1 MKKRGSFTQ
10 EDKSLCL
17 KRFRKLLE
25 ECRVKGK
32 DIHLIERAYDYAYDK
47 HDGVWRKDGTPYI
60 THCIEV
66 AILLAEMD
74 RSDAAIAAG
83 LLHDTIEDTDV
94 RIGDIVRSFGEEVA
108 EIVEAVTNIE
118 PYLPDDCELQK
129 DEIDSLSDER
139 LIKMIVQRCP
149 EALFV
154 KVADRLHNLSTM
166 KCIDNKRRVE
176 KVNDTRDVLI
186 PLVREVAHAY
196 SLADR
201 LEDACLSA
209 EQPDDYDRIRK
220 KYKAYLKENG
230 KNIEKVGAYMAHTLS
245 GGVGSRAFV
254 ADCCF
259 RERSIYSI
267 HNDLIA
273 LSDRKEDLI
282 ENFTL
287 INVPLMDIFFVVKDD
302 CKVEPEQVFLDLYE
316 DIRSGTYEPDNKSEG
331 PMEFELTIVAFGRSV
346 NSSLQYM
353 IAADCFD
360 VHYRV
365 FCERERDYKEYLH
378 GLGTQ
383 KILERGRTMQGSMGV
398 PMITVYTRKNEKV
411 QIDQGAT
418 VLDFAFHI
426 HPKLAFGAKYAY
438 LNRQRD
444 KIPLYVRLN
453 HGDTVEIV
461 SSTAKDRGEDEPY
474 VEHAELRWEEWVI
487 TKKARKALTRYLEER
502 VGREVPLIMVMD
514 AQSGQNYS
522 LVYNATPFDLAVA
535 VDPVRALCF
544 KEAYLNKSKVPCSF
558 DRALQYQD
566 KVRIVY
572 GEEPGPD
579 FQWLRS
585 VRTDEARNVLIDYFA
600 PKIAVAG
607 AN

>member
-1 MKKRGSFTQ
+1 
-10 EDKSLCL
+10 
-17 KRFRKLLE
+17 
-25 ECRVKGK
+25 
-32 DIHLIERAYDYAYDK
+32 
-47 HDGVWRKDGTPYI
+47 
-60 THCIEV
+60 
-66 AILLAEMD
+66 
-74 RSDAAIAAG
+74 
-83 LLHDTIEDTDV
+83 
-94 RIGDIVRSFGEEVA
+94 
-108 EIVEAVTNIE
+108 
-118 PYLPDDCELQK
+118 
-129 DEIDSLSDER
+129 
-139 LIKMIVQRCP
+139 
-149 EALFV
+149 
-154 KVADRLHNLSTM
+154 
-166 KCIDNKRRVE
+166 
-176 KVNDTRDVLI
+176 
-186 PLVREVAHAY
+186 
-196 SLADR
+196 
-201 LEDACLSA
+201 
-209 EQPDDYDRIRK
+209 
-220 KYKAYLKENG
+220 
-230 KNIEKVGAYMAHTLS
+230 
-245 GGVGSRAFV
+245 
-254 ADCCF
+254 
-259 RERSIYSI
+259 
-267 HNDLIA
+267 
-273 LSDRKEDLI
+273 
-282 ENFTL
+282 
-287 INVPLMDIFFVVKDD
+287 
-302 CKVEPEQVFLDLYE
+302 
-316 DIRSGTYEPDNKSEG
+316 
-331 PMEFELTIVAFGRSV
+331 MEFELTIVAFGRSV

-383 KILERGRTMQGSMGV
+383 KILERGRTVQGSMGV

-418 VLDFAFHI
+418 VLDFAFYI

-572 GEEPGPD
+572 REEPGPD

-600 PKIAVAG
+600 PKIAAAG
-607 AN
+607 VK